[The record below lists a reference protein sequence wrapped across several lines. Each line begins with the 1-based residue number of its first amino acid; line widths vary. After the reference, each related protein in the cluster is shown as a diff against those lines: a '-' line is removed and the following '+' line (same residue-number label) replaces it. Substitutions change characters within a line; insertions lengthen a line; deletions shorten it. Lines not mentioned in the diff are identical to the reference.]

1 MLTEII
7 LSQQAQAIFE
17 NEHKKILS
25 PILDDSF
32 ELYKN
37 MIQEKDKKALNV
49 DIKNPISINGV

>member
-1 MLTEII
+1 M
-7 LSQQAQAIFE
+7 
-17 NEHKKILS
+17 LS

-37 MIQEKDKKALNV
+37 MILEKDRKVVNV